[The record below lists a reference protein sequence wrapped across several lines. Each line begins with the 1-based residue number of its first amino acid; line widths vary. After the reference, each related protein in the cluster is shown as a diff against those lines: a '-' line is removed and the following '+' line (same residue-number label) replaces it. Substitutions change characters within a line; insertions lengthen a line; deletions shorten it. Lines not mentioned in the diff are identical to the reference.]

1 MPIDDPFVGRA
12 DELALLNAEM
22 QRVRSGEPRLVW
34 LTGEAGIGKTS
45 LVRRFIGGL
54 SGVRVLWAGGDENE
68 TDLPYGVINQLLS
81 DLLASDPG
89 SGLAAL
95 RPDSDPL
102 AVGAD
107 LLSELGALQTSGPVL
122 VVIDD
127 AQWADHRSAQALVF
141 VARRLRSDQV
151 MILLSS
157 RSDAPDPRQLWE
169 RALAQSQLTRRLPLG
184 GLTAEDLRRLSSS
197 FDGVLLSPA
206 ASRRLHEHTGGH
218 PLYARALLEELPAEA
233 LMEASDALPAPHS
246 MSFVVL
252 VRLAKLSPA
261 AQDLVLAAAVLGTRS
276 ALADTVRVA
285 EVADPVAALDEAVR
299 AGLLIDGPP
308 GHPRDVAFPHVLVRA
323 AIYADLSPARRH
335 ALHRR
340 AGEVLGGAPSLNH
353 RVAAAVGPDAEL
365 AGELD
370 TLAEQELSQLNWL
383 AAADHLLAAADL
395 SETAEQKGRRLA
407 RAVAA
412 MIADGDVARA
422 ARHERSVRATLPSA
436 PRSRALGQIALLT
449 GRLSEAR
456 RELSVA
462 RQLGTSD
469 GAQTADQAAVA
480 SYLGLLSM
488 VEGDVEQAV
497 ELCLDALLAG
507 PPPEVAALARFTLM
521 LSLAAQGRQQD
532 FLGLIDA
539 ATDAGFLPANL
550 FERQALQGMLALWS
564 GQERPAAANLSAV
577 LRDAPSGLV
586 LQGRLMFQTGLAEAL
601 YRIGDWDGAASQA
614 ELAITLAQDAGIQLG
629 LGNTYGVASY
639 VSAGRGLWE
648 LAESQLA
655 IASSSAEMLPWWASR
670 AYAAV
675 ARATLAQ
682 ARGDY
687 PAMHRALREF
697 DDPAMRERV
706 DGLGAPA
713 WRALRTEALLGLG
726 RLDAAEDHLRELH
739 ERTRQAPGWAS
750 LEAVR
755 LEAWLAELRQDAPAA
770 QQAYERGLQLA
781 VELPAT
787 LIQAR
792 LETGYG
798 RFLLTQGERR
808 PALDLLRDAHEKL
821 EHLRAT
827 PFLAVCDALLQT
839 AGLRP
844 ASRGAPLDFTH
855 QELAVAR
862 LVAAGRT
869 NSEVGRELFITS
881 RTVAFHLS
889 NIYAKAGIASRRELA
904 GRFPDLLG

>member
-1 MPIDDPFVGRA
+1 MPTDDPFVGRA

-22 QRVRSGEPRLVW
+22 QRVTSGEPRLVW

-45 LVRRFIGGL
+45 LVRRFVGGL

-68 TDLPYGVINQLLS
+68 TDLPYGVVNQLLS
-81 DLLASDPG
+81 DLPASEPG
-89 SGLAAL
+89 SGLAL
-95 RPDSDPL
+95 RPDADPL

-107 LLSELGALQTSGPVL
+107 LLSELGTLQTSGPVL

-127 AQWADHRSAQALVF
+127 AQWADHRSAQAVVF
-141 VARRLRSDQV
+141 VARRLRRDQV

-169 RALAQSQLTRRLPLG
+169 RALAQSQLTRRLSLG

-197 FDGVLLSPA
+197 IDGVLLSPA

-233 LMEASDALPAPHS
+233 LMEASAALPAPHS
-246 MSFVVL
+246 MSFLVL
-252 VRLAKLSPA
+252 VRLAKLSPP
-261 AQDLVLAAAVLGTRS
+261 AQDLVLAAAVLGSRC
-276 ALADTVRVA
+276 ALSDAVRVA

-340 AGEVLGGAPSLNH
+340 AGEVLGGVPSLHH
-353 RVAAAVGPDAEL
+353 RVAAAIGPDAEL

-370 TLAEQELSQLNWL
+370 TLAEQELSQLNWS

-395 SETAEQKGRRLA
+395 SETAEQKGRRMA

-436 PRSRALGQIALLT
+436 PRSRVLGQIALLT
-449 GRLSEAR
+449 GRLSAAR

-462 RQLGTSD
+462 RQLETSD

-507 PPPEVAALARFTLM
+507 PPAEVAALARFTLM

-532 FLGLIDA
+532 FLGLIEA
-539 ATDAGFLPANL
+539 ATVAGFLPANL
-550 FERQALQGMLALWS
+550 FERQALQGMLSLWS
-564 GQERPAAANLSAV
+564 GQERSAAANLSAV
-577 LRDAPSGLV
+577 LRDAPPGLL
-586 LQGRLMFQTGLAEAL
+586 LQGRLMLQTGLAEAL

-614 ELAITLAQDAGIQLG
+614 ELAISIAEDAGIQLG
-629 LGNTYGVASY
+629 LGMTYGVASY

-648 LAESQLA
+648 LAESQVA
-655 IASSSAEMLPWWASR
+655 IASSSAEMLPWWGSR

-687 PAMHRALREF
+687 PAMQRALREF
-697 DDPAMRERV
+697 DDPAVRELI
-706 DGLGAPA
+706 DGLGSPA
-713 WRALRTEALLGLG
+713 WRALRIEALLGLG
-726 RLDAAEDHLRELH
+726 RLDAAEDQLRELQD
-739 ERTRQAPGWAS
+739 RTRQAPGWAA

-755 LEAWLAELRQDAPAA
+755 LEAWLAELRQDAHAA
-770 QQAYERGLQLA
+770 QQVYEQGLTLA
-781 VELPAT
+781 VELPAM
-787 LIQAR
+787 LVRAR

-798 RFLLTQGERR
+798 RFLLTHGERR
-808 PALDLLRDAHEKL
+808 PALDLLRGAHEKL
-821 EHLRAT
+821 ERLRAT

-844 ASRGAPLDFTH
+844 ASMGAPLDFTH

-889 NIYAKAGIASRRELA
+889 NIYAKAGIASRRELT

>member
-1 MPIDDPFVGRA
+1 MPTDEPFVGRA

-22 QRVRSGEPRLVW
+22 RRVRSGEPRLVW

-45 LVRRFIGGL
+45 LLRRFVGGL
-54 SGVRVLWAGGDENE
+54 SGVRVLWASGDENE
-68 TDLPYGVINQLLS
+68 TDLAYGVISQLLP
-81 DLLASDPG
+81 DLLASEPG
-89 SGLAAL
+89 AGLAAL
-95 RPDSDPL
+95 RPDTDPL
-102 AVGAD
+102 AAGAD
-107 LLSELGALQTSGPVL
+107 LLSELGTLQTSGPVL

-151 MILLSS
+151 LILLSG

-197 FDGVLLSPA
+197 VDGVLLSPA

-233 LMEASDALPAPHS
+233 LMEASAALPAPHS
-246 MSFVVL
+246 MSFLVL
-252 VRLAKLSPA
+252 VRLAKLSPP
-261 AQDLVLAAAVLGTRS
+261 AQDLVLAAAVLGSRC
-276 ALADTVRVA
+276 ALSDAVRVA
-285 EVADPVAALDEAVR
+285 KVADPVAALDEAVR
-299 AGLLIDGPP
+299 AGLLINGPP

-323 AIYADLSPARRH
+323 AIYADLSPALRH

-340 AGEVLGGAPSLNH
+340 AGEVLGGAPSLHH
-353 RVAAAVGPDAEL
+353 RVAAAIGPDAEL

-370 TLAEQELSQLNWL
+370 TLAEQELSQLNWP

-436 PRSRALGQIALLT
+436 PRSRVLGQIALLT
-449 GRLSEAR
+449 GRLSAAR

-507 PPPEVAALARFTLM
+507 PPAEVAALARFTLM

-532 FLGLIDA
+532 FLGLIEA
-539 ATDAGFLPANL
+539 ATTAGFLPANL

-577 LRDAPSGLV
+577 LRDAPPGLL

-614 ELAITLAQDAGIQLG
+614 ELAITIAEDAGIQLG
-629 LGNTYGVASY
+629 LGMTYGVASY

-655 IASSSAEMLPWWASR
+655 IASSSAEMLPWWGSR
-670 AYAAV
+670 AYAAT
-675 ARATLAQ
+675 ARATVAQ

-697 DDPAMRERV
+697 DDPAIRERV
-706 DGLGAPA
+706 DGLGSPA
-713 WRALRTEALLGLG
+713 WRALHTEALLGLG
-726 RLDAAEDHLRELH
+726 RLDAAEDQVRELH
-739 ERTRQAPGWAS
+739 HRTRQAPGWAS
-750 LEAVR
+750 LETVR

-770 QQAYERGLQLA
+770 QQAYERGLKLA

-787 LIQAR
+787 LIRAR

-798 RFLLTQGERR
+798 RFLLTHGERR
-808 PALDLLRDAHEKL
+808 PALDLLRSAHEKL
-821 EHLRAT
+821 ERLRAT

-844 ASRGAPLDFTH
+844 ASMGAPLDFTH